1 MRARFIA
8 PLLRPVRF
16 GEARLPPPPLFVCAG
31 AIHRASAGAGAGRAG
46 RRRAGRRR
54 AGRRRA
60 RKKRGHPFGCPLK
73 GGDDLL
79 SRFRSTIG
87 AEGLNFSVRNGK
99 RWIPLA
105 LVAYVSFSC
114 AHPPMRRCAWEK
126 PCGRHC
132 TKPTRSEHWES
143 LPGKGFGLLVPLGC
157 HRRRCCTCGLS
168 TSSSSTALGGDLILG
183 RASRLDA
190 FSAYPGRT
198 RLPCGAPGGTAGTPA
213 VRPTR
218 SSRTSVGAPQISNA
232 RNR

>member
-1 MRARFIA
+1 MTYSPAFAVPSARRG
-8 PLLRPVRF
+8 LTSLF
-16 GEARLPPPPLFVCAG
+16 GM
-31 AIHRASAGAGAGRAG
+31 GR
-46 RRRAGRRR
+46 
-54 AGRRRA
+54 
-60 RKKRGHPFGCPLK
+60 
-73 GGDDLL
+73 GGSPSL
-79 SRFRSTIG
+79 SSPDI
-87 AEGLNFSVRNGK
+87 
-99 RWIPLA
+99 
-105 LVAYVSFSC
+105 SFSC